1 MTPKRIV
8 FLVLGLLFATFV
20 VQNAD
25 VVQVRFLFWSAQAS
39 RALVILGAFVLGIIV
54 GWVTGRVLKKEA
66 PPPPSFTAET

>member
-39 RALVILGAFVLGIIV
+39 RAIVLLGAFILGIIV
-54 GWVTGRVLKKEA
+54 GWVSGRVLKRESS
-66 PPPPSFTAET
+66 PPVTLAE